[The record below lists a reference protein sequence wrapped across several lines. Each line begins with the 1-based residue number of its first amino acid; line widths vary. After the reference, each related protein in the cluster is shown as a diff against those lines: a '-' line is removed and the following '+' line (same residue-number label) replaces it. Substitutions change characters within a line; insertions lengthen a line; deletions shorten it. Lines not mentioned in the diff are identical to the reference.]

1 VILRKAGESVSSEKV
16 SALFLPRNDK
26 TNYTKPRLIR
36 GLVFLYATIL
46 ELFHLIN
53 KL

>member
-1 VILRKAGESVSSEKV
+1 VILRKAGESVSIEKV

-36 GLVFLYATIL
+36 GFLFLSPNDLNFYR
-46 ELFHLIN
+46 
-53 KL
+53 